1 MSSKWLIFFICII
14 LINDL
19 TPAPIRIKRSKGQ
32 RVADIAKRA
41 ASKVWRASKKVFIYT
56 IILVGGTVV
65 GNEVLKKVDEWS
77 GPVYLERVQ
86 VNCKANNYGCAEKL
100 CWANCGPRMR
110 LTTGVLR
117 VHQKNFKVNLCSQHL
132 KTITRKKKRHSH
144 TSSVRRIVTVI
155 RAGAVPDHVCWAAT
169 PSCSQTVLLTIVIE
183 RHNIF
188 NSIFYLKI

>member
-32 RVADIAKRA
+32 RVADIAQRA

-110 LTTGVLR
+110 ANDWCFTGPPKEFQGKLMFTTLKDN
-117 VHQKNFKVNLCSQHL
+117 HTQKETSFTYIVCEKDSDCNPCWGCAGSCMLGSDAVMQPDG
-132 KTITRKKKRHSH
+132 TI
-144 TSSVRRIVTVI
+144 
-155 RAGAVPDHVCWAAT
+155 D
-169 PSCSQTVLLTIVIE
+169 
-183 RHNIF
+183 
-188 NSIFYLKI
+188 NSD